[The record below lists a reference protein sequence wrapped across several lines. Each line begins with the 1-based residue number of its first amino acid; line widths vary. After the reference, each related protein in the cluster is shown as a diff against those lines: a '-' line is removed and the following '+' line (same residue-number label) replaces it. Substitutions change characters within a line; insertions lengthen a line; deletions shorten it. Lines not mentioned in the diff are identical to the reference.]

1 MRVLVTRPQEDA
13 ERTARRLAALG
24 YEAVLAPVTSIVS
37 TGEPAPLL
45 RADALV
51 LTSAHAVP
59 ALAQLS
65 DVAYRPVFA
74 VGARTAA
81 AIREAGFKSVHA
93 AKGDALSLAALVRQH
108 VEPGHT
114 LLHLAGRDRKEE
126 PERSLLA
133 AGYAVTVW
141 EVYEAR
147 AAPRL
152 PEAAAAGL
160 AAGEI
165 DAALHYSRR
174 NTAILIA
181 LCEKAGLLERLR
193 AVTHICLSEDV
204 AAPLTASEA
213 RAFLAAEPRE
223 DSLLSALEEFRRS
236 PRPIS

>member
-24 YEAVLAPVTSIVS
+24 HEAVLAPVTSIVS

-45 RADALV
+45 RADALI

-65 DVAYRPVFA
+65 DVARPVFA
-74 VGARTAA
+74 VGGRTAA
-81 AIREAGFKSVHA
+81 AIREAGLKSVHA
-93 AKGDALSLAALVRQH
+93 AKGDALSLAALVREH
-108 VEPGHT
+108 VEPGRT

-133 AGYAVTVW
+133 AGYAVAVW

-147 AAPRL
+147 ATARL
-152 PEAAAAGL
+152 PEAAAVRL

-174 NTAILIA
+174 SAAILIA

-193 AVTHICLSEDV
+193 AMAHICLSEDV
-204 AAPLTASEA
+204 ATPLVASGA
-213 RAFLAAEPRE
+213 KVLLAAEPRE
-223 DSLLSALEEFRRS
+223 NSLLSALEEFRRS